1 MRTGCDEIRPV
12 QGHILKNGMLL
23 NYPSLYVSVM
33 IDKVLIQNDEAKTME
48 KILFTRRQRFWNG
61 FVAGLGA
68 GSIATAFMLL
78 LSVTF
83 SGISLPEVFGSAL
96 TQLMPP
102 SMFNTLH
109 ELIGG
114 DAKHYFF
121 YCIIVGQ
128 VLVFAVSGGLCTLF
142 VGRVKAEKNGQEQLS
157 WIAGA
162 VLIAVLLLFTGLVL
176 LPITGAG
183 VFGAS
188 LVIGAVNTIV
198 SLAAVGVIFAGSFV
212 LLQNQLVERRIRLL
226 NAPVEVQAKSERRRA
241 LVIQGIQLVGLGTLG
256 VLAWRFITGGQG
268 LTSGGSATS
277 TTTTPSLLQGYKKK
291 IVPVP
296 TPNYGNV
303 QQIPL
308 LSKEITPN
316 DQYYV
321 VSKNLFSD
329 PMVNGDTWHLSVSGE
344 IERSFS
350 LSYNELIA
358 LPTKQ
363 QYESMMCI
371 SNEVGGPYMSSALW
385 EGIPLADLLARG
397 GAITPGA
404 TKVVL
409 YATDDYSDS
418 IHLSKALEP
427 TTLLA
432 FRMNGATLPQGHG
445 FPLRLLV
452 PGIYGMKHVKWITR
466 IEVVNTDFQ
475 GYWQQRGWSDAA
487 PIRLTSRIDVPLTGV
502 TLGADKPTYIAGVA
516 FSGNKGISQVD
527 VSFDMG
533 KTWNKATL
541 KRPLSALTWVLWEL
555 PWQPKSGSY
564 TIIVRAIDLQGNVQD
579 PNIAPPLPDGSSGYH
594 SIQVTVK

>member
-1 MRTGCDEIRPV
+1 
-12 QGHILKNGMLL
+12 
-23 NYPSLYVSVM
+23 
-33 IDKVLIQNDEAKTME
+33 ME
-48 KILFTRRQRFWNG
+48 KLLFTRKQRFWNG
-61 FVAGLGA
+61 FWAGLGA
-68 GSIATAFMLL
+68 GIIATVLMLL

-83 SGISLPEVFGSAL
+83 NGISLPEVFGSAL

-121 YCIIVGQ
+121 YCILVGQ
-128 VLVFAVSGGLCTLF
+128 VLVFGGSGGLCALI
-142 VGRVKAEKNGQEQLS
+142 VGRIKAEKTGQEMLHLT
-157 WIAGA
+157 AGVA
-162 VLIAVLLLFTGLVL
+162 LTLILLLITGLVL
-176 LPITGAG
+176 LPITGVG
-183 VFGAS
+183 FFGAR
-188 LVIGAVNTIV
+188 LVIGAVNSII
-198 SLAAVGVIFAGSFV
+198 SLAVVGIVFAGSFV
-212 LLQNQLVERRIRLL
+212 LLQNQLVERHVRLL
-226 NAPVEVQAKSERRRA
+226 NAPMEVQAKSESRRE
-241 LVIQGIQLVGLGTLG
+241 LVLRGIQLVGLGALG
-256 VLAWRFITGGQG
+256 VLAYRFITGGQA
-268 LTSGGSATS
+268 LTSGSGATS
-277 TTTTPSLLQGYKKK
+277 TTTAPGLLQGFKSK

-296 TPNYGNV
+296 TPNYGDV

-308 LSKEITPN
+308 LSKEVTTN
-316 DQYYV
+316 DQYYI

-329 PMVNGDTWHLSVSGE
+329 PTVNGDTWHLSVSGE
-344 IERSFS
+344 IEHPFS
-350 LSYNELIA
+350 LSYKELTA

-371 SNEVGGPYMSSALW
+371 SNEVGGQYMSNALW

-397 GAITPGA
+397 GAIKPGA

-432 FRMNGATLPQGHG
+432 LRMNGVTLPQGHG

-475 GYWQQRGWSDAA
+475 GYWQQRGWSDPA
-487 PIRLTSRIDVPLTGV
+487 PLRMTSRIDVPLTGV
-502 TLGADKPTYIAGVA
+502 TIQANKPTYIAGVA
-516 FSGNKGISQVD
+516 FSGDKGISQVD

-533 KTWNKATL
+533 QTWNKATL

-555 PWQPKSGSY
+555 PWQPTANTY
-564 TIIVRAIDLQGNVQD
+564 TIIVRAIDMQGNVQD

>member
-1 MRTGCDEIRPV
+1 
-12 QGHILKNGMLL
+12 
-23 NYPSLYVSVM
+23 
-33 IDKVLIQNDEAKTME
+33 ME
-48 KILFTRRQRFWNG
+48 KLLFTRKQRFWNG
-61 FVAGLGA
+61 FWAGLVAGI
-68 GSIATAFMLL
+68 IATVLMLL

-83 SGISLPEVFGSAL
+83 NGISLPEVFGSAL

-102 SMFNTLH
+102 TMFNTLH

-128 VLVFAVSGGLCTLF
+128 VLVFATSGGLCALI
-142 VGRVKAEKNGQEQLS
+142 VGRINAEKPGQEVLH
-157 WIAGA
+157 WTAGV
-162 VLIAVLLLFTGLVL
+162 VLTVVLLLITGLVL
-176 LPITGAG
+176 LPITGVG
-183 VFGAS
+183 FFGAQ
-188 LVIGAVNTIV
+188 LVIGSVNTII
-198 SLAAVGVIFAGSFV
+198 SLTAVGIIFAGTFV
-212 LLQNQLVERRIRLL
+212 LLQNQLVERHVRML
-226 NAPVEVQAKSERRRA
+226 NAPMEVQAKSESRRE
-241 LVIQGIQLVGLGTLG
+241 LVLRGIQLVGLGALG
-256 VLAWRFITGGQG
+256 VLAYRFITGGQA
-268 LTSGGSATS
+268 LTSGSGATS
-277 TTTTPSLLQGYKKK
+277 TTTAPGLLQGFKKK

-296 TPNYGNV
+296 TPNYGDV

-308 LSKEITPN
+308 LSKEVTTN
-316 DQYYV
+316 DQYYI

-329 PMVNGDTWHLSVSGE
+329 PTVNGDTWHLSVSGE
-344 IERSFS
+344 IEHPFS
-350 LSYNELIA
+350 LSYKELTA

-371 SNEVGGPYMSSALW
+371 SNEVGGQYMSNALW

-397 GAITPGA
+397 GAIKPGA

-432 FRMNGATLPQGHG
+432 LRMNGVTLPQGHG

-475 GYWQQRGWSDAA
+475 GYWQQRGWSDPA
-487 PIRLTSRIDVPLTGV
+487 PLRMTSRIDVPLTGV
-502 TLGADKPTYIAGVA
+502 TIPANKSTYIAGVA

-533 KTWNKATL
+533 QTWNKTTL

-555 PWQPKSGSY
+555 PWQPKAGTY
-564 TIIVRAIDLQGNVQD
+564 TVIVRAIDMQGNVQD
-579 PNIAPPLPDGSSGYH
+579 PTIAPPLPDGSTGYH

>member
-1 MRTGCDEIRPV
+1 
-12 QGHILKNGMLL
+12 MLS
-23 NYPSLYVSVM
+23 NYPSLFVSVM
-33 IDKVLIQNDEAKTME
+33 IHVVLINNDEAKNME
-48 KILFTRRQRFWNG
+48 KILFTRKQRFWNG
-61 FVAGLGA
+61 FLAGLGA
-68 GSIATAFMLL
+68 GSIATVLMLL
-78 LSVTF
+78 LSVTLN
-83 SGISLPEVFGSAL
+83 GISLPEVFGSAL
-96 TQLMPP
+96 TQLMSP
-102 SMFNTLH
+102 STFNTLH

-128 VLVFAVSGGLCTLF
+128 VLVFAVSGGLCTLL
-142 VGRVKAEKNGQEQLS
+142 VGRLKAEKTGQEQLS
-157 WIAGA
+157 WLAGI
-162 VLIAVLLLFTGLVL
+162 VLILVLLLLTGVVL
-176 LPITGAG
+176 LPITGVG
-183 VFGAS
+183 VFGAY
-188 LVIGAVNTIV
+188 LVIGVVNTIV
-198 SLAAVGVIFAGSFV
+198 SLAAVGVVFAGSFV
-212 LLQNQLVERRIRLL
+212 LLQHQLVERRVRLV
-226 NAPVEVQAKSERRRA
+226 NAPVEVQAKSERRRE
-241 LVIQGIQLVGLGTLG
+241 LVIHGIQLVGLGAFG
-256 VLAWRFITGGQG
+256 VLAWRFITGAQG

-277 TTTTPSLLQGYKKK
+277 TTTAPKILQGYQKK
-291 IVPVP
+291 IVPAP
-296 TPNYGNV
+296 TPNYGDIKPV
-303 QQIPL
+303 QL

-316 DQYYV
+316 EQYYV

-329 PMVNGDTWHLSVSGE
+329 PTVNGNTWHLSVDGE
-344 IERSFS
+344 IARPFS
-350 LSYNELIA
+350 LNYNELIA

-397 GAITPGA
+397 EAIKPGA

-409 YATDDYSDS
+409 YAADDYSDS

-432 FRMNGATLPQGHG
+432 FRMNGATLPQGRG

-487 PIRLTSRIDVPLTGV
+487 PIRLTSRIDTPLTGV
-502 TLGADKPTYIAGVA
+502 TISANKPTSIAGVA
-516 FSGNKGISQVD
+516 FSGNAGISQVD

-533 KTWNKATL
+533 QTWNKAVL

-555 PWQPKSGSY
+555 PWQPASGMY
-564 TIIVRAIDLQGNVQD
+564 TVIVRAIDLQGNVQD
-579 PNIAPPLPDGSSGYH
+579 PGLAPPLPDGSSGYH

>member
-1 MRTGCDEIRPV
+1 
-12 QGHILKNGMLL
+12 
-23 NYPSLYVSVM
+23 
-33 IDKVLIQNDEAKTME
+33 ME
-48 KILFTRRQRFWNG
+48 KILFTRKQRFWNG
-61 FVAGLGA
+61 FWAGLVAGI
-68 GSIATAFMLL
+68 IATVLMLL

-83 SGISLPEVFGSAL
+83 NGISLPEVFGSAL

-102 SMFNTLH
+102 TMFNTLH

-128 VLVFAVSGGLCTLF
+128 VLVFATSGGLCALI
-142 VGRVKAEKNGQEQLS
+142 VGRINAEKPGQEMLH
-157 WIAGA
+157 WTAGV
-162 VLIAVLLLFTGLVL
+162 VLTVVLLLITGLVL
-176 LPITGAG
+176 LPITGVG
-183 VFGAS
+183 FFGAQ
-188 LVIGAVNTIV
+188 LVIGSVNTII
-198 SLAAVGVIFAGSFV
+198 SLTAVGIIFAGTFV
-212 LLQNQLVERRIRLL
+212 LLQNQLVVRHVRML
-226 NAPVEVQAKSERRRA
+226 NAPMEVQAKSESRRE
-241 LVIQGIQLVGLGTLG
+241 LVLRGIQLVGLGALG
-256 VLAWRFITGGQG
+256 VLAYRFITGGQA
-268 LTSGGSATS
+268 LTSGSGATS
-277 TTTTPSLLQGYKKK
+277 TTTAPGLLQGFKKK

-296 TPNYGNV
+296 TPNYGDV

-308 LSKEITPN
+308 LSKEVTTN
-316 DQYYV
+316 DQYYI

-329 PMVNGDTWHLSVSGE
+329 PTVNGDTWHLSVSGE
-344 IERSFS
+344 IEHPFS
-350 LSYNELIA
+350 LSYKELTA

-371 SNEVGGPYMSSALW
+371 SNEVGGQYMSNALW

-397 GAITPGA
+397 GAIKPGA

-432 FRMNGATLPQGHG
+432 LRMNGVTLPQGHG

-475 GYWQQRGWSDAA
+475 GYWQQRGWSDPA
-487 PIRLTSRIDVPLTGV
+487 PLRMTSRIDVPLTGV
-502 TLGADKPTYIAGVA
+502 TISANKSTYIAGVA

-533 KTWNKATL
+533 QTWNKTTL

-555 PWQPKSGSY
+555 PWQPKAGTY
-564 TIIVRAIDLQGNVQD
+564 TVIVRAIDMQGNVQD
-579 PNIAPPLPDGSSGYH
+579 PTIAPPLPDGSTGYH

>member
-1 MRTGCDEIRPV
+1 MG
-12 QGHILKNGMLL
+12 
-23 NYPSLYVSVM
+23 
-33 IDKVLIQNDEAKTME
+33 
-48 KILFTRRQRFWNG
+48 KILFTERQRFWIG

-68 GSIATAFMLL
+68 GIIATVLMLL
-78 LSVTF
+78 LSLTF
-83 SGISLPEVFGSAL
+83 NGISLPQVFGSAL

-102 SMFNTLH
+102 TLFNSLH

-114 DAKHYFF
+114 DAKFYFF
-121 YCIIVGQ
+121 YCILVGQ
-128 VLVFAVSGGLCTLF
+128 VLVFAASGGLCTLL
-142 VGRVKAEKNGQEQLS
+142 VGRLKAEKTGQELLHWS
-157 WIAGA
+157 VGVI
-162 VLIAVLLLFTGLVL
+162 LTLVLLLLTGLVL

-183 VFGAS
+183 FFGAR
-188 LVIGAVNTIV
+188 LVIGALNSVI
-198 SLAAVGVIFAGSFV
+198 SLAAVGIIFAGSFV
-212 LLQNQLVERRIRLL
+212 LLQNQLVERQMRLL
-226 NAPVEVQAKSERRRA
+226 NAPLDVQAKSEARRE
-241 LVIQGIQLVGLGTLG
+241 LVIRGIQLVGLGALG
-256 VLAWRFITGGQG
+256 VLAWRFITGAQD
-268 LTSGGSATS
+268 LTSGSGATS
-277 TTTTPSLLQGYKKK
+277 TASAPSLLQGYKKK

-296 TPNYGNV
+296 TPNYGDV
-303 QQIPL
+303 KEIPL

-316 DQYYV
+316 DQYYI

-329 PMVNGDTWHLSVSGE
+329 PTVNGDTWHLSVSGE
-344 IERSFS
+344 IAQPFS
-350 LSYNELIA
+350 LSYNELTA
-358 LPTKQ
+358 LPSKK

-371 SNEVGGPYMSSALW
+371 SNEVGGQYMSSALW

-397 GAITPGA
+397 GAIKPGA

-475 GYWQQRGWSDAA
+475 GYWQQRGWSDPA
-487 PIRLTSRIDVPLTGV
+487 PLQMTSRIDVPLTGS
-502 TLGADKPTYIAGVA
+502 TIKTDKPTYIAGVA
-516 FSGNKGISQVD
+516 FSGNKGISEVD

-533 KTWNKATL
+533 QTWNKATL

-555 PWQPKSGSY
+555 PWQPKSGTY
-564 TIIVRAIDLQGNVQD
+564 TVIVRAIDMQGNVQD
-579 PNIAPPLPDGSSGYH
+579 PNIAPPLPDGSTGYH
-594 SIQVTVK
+594 SIQVSVQ